1 MSKLAVFS
9 SFVLLA
15 SCATA
20 CYVESDPG
28 PSRRSSGVPVD
39 DSPPAAGGAPS
50 SSSGGTAAPSPV
62 LVEVD
67 TDQTLNADP
76 GQGVGVFVEYRQGG
90 GWHVWWT
97 CDTQKSRR
105 SCAFTVEAS
114 VTEGGIS
121 GLKTENVPA
130 SAATVGD
137 TVRVSTTTASE
148 IHGVTFQTSAGAVLT
163 LTAKVDNVADGSF
176 VFFVQDGKV
185 NGGYTGKLTNPV
197 QFVGKTP

>member
-1 MSKLAVFS
+1 MSKLAAFS
-9 SFVLLA
+9 SFLVLV

-39 DSPPAAGGAPS
+39 DAPPSAGGAPS
-50 SSSGGTAAPSPV
+50 TSSSSGGAAAPSPV

-114 VTEGGIS
+114 VS
-121 GLKTENVPA
+121 SSFFLSRPYA
-130 SAATVGD
+130 SAAAVGD
-137 TVRVSTTTASE
+137 TLRVSTTTASE